1 MASRAAP
8 PAALYGRVRDILQA
22 ARANIVRTVNTT
34 QVVANWLVGR
44 EIVEAEQGGQQRAD
58 YGAELLAGLSAR
70 LTHASTSGLS
80 EIQRRR

>member
-58 YGAELLAGLSAR
+58 YGA
-70 LTHASTSGLS
+70 HATASGFGTSRA
-80 EIQRRR
+80 ER